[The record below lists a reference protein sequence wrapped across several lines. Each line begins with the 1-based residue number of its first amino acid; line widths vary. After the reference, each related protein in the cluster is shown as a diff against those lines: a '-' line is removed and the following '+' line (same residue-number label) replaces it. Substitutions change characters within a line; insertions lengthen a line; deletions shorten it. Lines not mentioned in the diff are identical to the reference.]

1 MTVAN
6 NPSRDQYTATS
17 GQTVFPYTFEI
28 FNKDDVVV
36 VQNSTI
42 LAEGTNYTV
51 SNVGNNSGGNI
62 TFTVGATAG
71 DTITIY
77 RDMAYERTTDYQ
89 TSGDFLA
96 AEVNADFDRLWL
108 AVQQNEEVDTRAIRK
123 PITDAEGINVEL
135 PAASARANKVLSFDA
150 SGNVIATPPAT
161 IAEGDASNIT
171 YTADYTSAVET
182 TVQAKLDDIA
192 SVKDFGAVGNNSADD
207 TAAIQAALDSGAQ
220 VIFFPAGT
228 YKVTSEIST
237 SITSN
242 LAVIGEGARIN
253 VVATEIDNVL
263 KITVGAAIDFVTV
276 RGLYI
281 DGNSVAAT
289 GIFVEG
295 TANSVSRVTIEN
307 NIVENLDNV
316 STARTTSGIRVDA
329 LGVEATRVVG
339 NTVKS
344 VTRTEVNPGTIA
356 SVGIRVTEIVH
367 GVVISGNHIEDIDS
381 PSGDA
386 DADGI
391 HVFSYN
397 RLDTEH
403 QTAAPV
409 ITENYFYNCKGRF
422 IKAQSANVIV
432 SDNRFEINDQSLIS
446 SFRFVDL
453 QTGGG
458 IVSNNTAFY
467 NPAIGTGTSGVFCS
481 MNPRDYAIEENL
493 YIVSNNALV
502 LQGDMFAFAF
512 SYPFGVTNATIRVS
526 DNIVSDRFDTYNL
539 TDFFSLN
546 IPSDIDFLDVTVS
559 NNQINYLGN
568 GSLFSFYQD
577 CLDTISDAVTGPVIS
592 AAFRLA
598 LTNNSV
604 RTGNVG
610 LDLIEWT
617 AGPTTGAFPYMQHL
631 LINGNTNFNDS
642 QVLCQ
647 GMDVNL
653 LPEGTSFYFTTDG
666 STGGLLNAPTNVSGF
681 HRFVIV
687 ERVGTFWCRV
697 SKLTGTDVALFR
709 TDVPSGYL
717 FSSATALTF

>member
-6 NPSRDQYTATS
+6 NTTRNQYFATS

-28 FNKDDVVV
+28 FDKGDIVVI
-36 VQNSTI
+36 QNSTT

-51 SNVGNNSGGNI
+51 SGVGNDNGGNI
-62 TFTVGATAG
+62 TLLVGATAG
-71 DTITIY
+71 DTITVY
-77 RDMAYERTTDYQ
+77 RDMAYQRTTDYQ

-96 AEVNADFDRLWL
+96 QEVNDDFDRLWL
-108 AVQQNEEVDTRAIRK
+108 AVQQNEEVDTRAVRK
-123 PITDAEGINVEL
+123 PITDADSVNMEL
-135 PAASARANKVLSFDA
+135 PSAADRANKLFSFDA
-150 SGNVIATPPAT
+150 SGNVQAIATTA
-161 IAEGDASNIT
+161 GDAGSIV
-171 YTADYTSAVET
+171 YQADYTGSVQR
-182 TVQAKLDDIA
+182 TVQTKLDEA
-192 SVKDFGAVGNNSADD
+192 VSVKDFGAIGDNTNDD
-207 TAAIQAALDSGAQ
+207 TSAIQAALDSGATK
-220 VIFFPAGT
+220 VFFPTGT
-228 YKVTSEIST
+228 YKVTSEISA
-237 SITSN
+237 SVTSN
-242 LAVIGEGARIN
+242 LSIVGDGARIN

-276 RGLYI
+276 CGLYI

-307 NIVENLDNV
+307 NIVESLDNV
-316 STARTTSGIRVDA
+316 STARTTAGIRVDA
-329 LGVEATRVVG
+329 LGVEATRIVG
-339 NTVKS
+339 NTIKN
-344 VTRTEVNPGTIA
+344 VTRTQVDPGDIA
-356 SVGIRVTEIVH
+356 SIGIRVTEIVH
-367 GVVISGNHIEDIDS
+367 GVVISGNHIENIDS

-397 RLDTEH
+397 RRDTEH

-453 QTGGG
+453 QAGGG

-467 NPAIGTGTSGVFCS
+467 NPAIGTGASGIFCS
-481 MNPRDYAIEENL
+481 MNARDYAIEENL
-493 YIVSNNALV
+493 YIVSNNELV

-512 SYPFGVTNATIRVS
+512 SYPIGVTNATIRVS

-546 IPSDIDFLDVTVS
+546 IPADIDFLDVTVS
-559 NNQINYLGN
+559 NNQINYLSN

-577 CLDTISDAVTGPVIS
+577 CLDTISDAVTGPAIS
-592 AAFRLA
+592 DVFKLT

-604 RTGNVG
+604 RTGNAG
-610 LDLIEWT
+610 LDLIEWQ
-617 AGPTTGAFPYMQHL
+617 AGPTTSAYPYMQHL
-631 LINGNTNFNDS
+631 MISGNTNFNDS

-653 LPEGTSFYFTTDG
+653 LPEGTAFYFTTDG
-666 STGGLLNAPTNVSGF
+666 STGGLLNAPTNTVAGF
-681 HRFVIV
+681 ARYVMV
-687 ERVGTFWCRV
+687 ERISPFWCRL
-697 SKLTGTDVALFR
+697 SKLTGQDVALFR
-709 TDVPSGYL
+709 TDTSAGYL
-717 FSSATALTF
+717 FSSSTALTF